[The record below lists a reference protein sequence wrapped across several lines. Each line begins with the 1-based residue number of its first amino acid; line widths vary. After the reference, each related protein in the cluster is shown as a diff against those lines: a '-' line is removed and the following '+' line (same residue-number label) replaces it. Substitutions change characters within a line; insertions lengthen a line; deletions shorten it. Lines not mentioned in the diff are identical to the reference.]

1 MMTSDR
7 RHQTF
12 PWGIAHPGFMDG
24 IAEGLLPRRCA
35 CCAIPHTFFRH
46 GRATD
51 ALNPTFGLRAHATWI
66 VGVFMVP
73 PVVLVVEDEVLVRMN
88 AVSLLEE
95 AGFGVL
101 EAGTADDAI
110 ALLESRQDI
119 RIVFTDINMPGSM
132 DGLRLAHA
140 IRNRWPPIE
149 LVLTSGQMRV
159 RNEDMPERGLF
170 LSKPY
175 DPGELVEAVRSL
187 AVQ

>member
-1 MMTSDR
+1 M
-7 RHQTF
+7 Q
-12 PWGIAHPGFMDG
+12 
-24 IAEGLLPRRCA
+24 CA
-35 CCAIPHTFFRH
+35 AR
-46 GRATD
+46 
-51 ALNPTFGLRAHATWI
+51 I

-73 PVVLVVEDEVLVRMN
+73 PVVLVVEDEFVVRMN

-101 EAGTADDAI
+101 EAGSADEAI
-110 ALLESRQDI
+110 ALLESRRDI

-149 LVLTSGQMRV
+149 LVLTSGKMRV
-159 RNEDMPERGLF
+159 RNEDLPARGRF

-175 DPGELVEAVRSL
+175 DPNKLVEVVTSL
-187 AVQ
+187 AK

>member
-1 MMTSDR
+1 
-7 RHQTF
+7 
-12 PWGIAHPGFMDG
+12 
-24 IAEGLLPRRCA
+24 
-35 CCAIPHTFFRH
+35 
-46 GRATD
+46 
-51 ALNPTFGLRAHATWI
+51 
-66 VGVFMVP
+66 MVP
-73 PVVLVVEDEVLVRMN
+73 PLVLVVEDEFVVRIN

-101 EAGTADDAI
+101 EASSADDAI
-110 ALLESRQDI
+110 ALLESRKDI

-159 RNEDMPERGLF
+159 RAEDMPERGLF

-175 DPGELVEAVRSL
+175 QPAELVRM
-187 AVQ
+187 VQSPCPAKQANASTLQGSSERPTLIGNRRRLSSTGF